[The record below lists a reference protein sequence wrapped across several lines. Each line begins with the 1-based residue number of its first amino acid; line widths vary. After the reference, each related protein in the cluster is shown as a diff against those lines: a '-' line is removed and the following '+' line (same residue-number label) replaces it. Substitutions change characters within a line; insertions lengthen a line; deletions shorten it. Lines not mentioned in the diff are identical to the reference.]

1 MRGGRGGLAAVGL
14 AAVGGGCPGRHVSF
28 SCRAPR
34 SGTLSAGQRSR
45 ERPHCSLSP
54 RCGIEGG
61 TLGCADH
68 GPRLR
73 AGWQLW
79 RTRASGPLRVGRT
92 PCSRADCRPLA
103 GGAKDRRPP
112 QNRARGAGTIG
123 RPICLVAPQEAD
135 MADDRDDA
143 VLPVMEERL
152 TITKDRRMTGRVRV
166 STSTETIDSTL
177 PVELSGTEVHVV
189 RVPID
194 RRIDEVPEITTSGEL
209 TIIPVVE
216 ERMVMTRELYLR
228 EEIHIRRIDFQDTQE
243 VPVSVRRQTA
253 HVEHLDP
260 DEPGTAPLPSPSKD
274 DRNDL

>member
-1 MRGGRGGLAAVGL
+1 
-14 AAVGGGCPGRHVSF
+14 
-28 SCRAPR
+28 
-34 SGTLSAGQRSR
+34 
-45 ERPHCSLSP
+45 
-54 RCGIEGG
+54 
-61 TLGCADH
+61 
-68 GPRLR
+68 
-73 AGWQLW
+73 
-79 RTRASGPLRVGRT
+79 
-92 PCSRADCRPLA
+92 
-103 GGAKDRRPP
+103 
-112 QNRARGAGTIG
+112 
-123 RPICLVAPQEAD
+123 

-166 STSTETIDSTL
+166 STTTETIDSTL

-228 EEIHIRRIDFQDTQE
+228 EEIHIRRIDFQDTQK

-253 HVEHLDP
+253 HVEHLEP
-260 DEPGTAPLPSPSKD
+260 DEPGTSPLPNPSKD

>member
-1 MRGGRGGLAAVGL
+1 
-14 AAVGGGCPGRHVSF
+14 
-28 SCRAPR
+28 
-34 SGTLSAGQRSR
+34 
-45 ERPHCSLSP
+45 
-54 RCGIEGG
+54 
-61 TLGCADH
+61 
-68 GPRLR
+68 
-73 AGWQLW
+73 
-79 RTRASGPLRVGRT
+79 
-92 PCSRADCRPLA
+92 
-103 GGAKDRRPP
+103 
-112 QNRARGAGTIG
+112 
-123 RPICLVAPQEAD
+123 

>member
-1 MRGGRGGLAAVGL
+1 
-14 AAVGGGCPGRHVSF
+14 
-28 SCRAPR
+28 
-34 SGTLSAGQRSR
+34 
-45 ERPHCSLSP
+45 
-54 RCGIEGG
+54 
-61 TLGCADH
+61 
-68 GPRLR
+68 
-73 AGWQLW
+73 
-79 RTRASGPLRVGRT
+79 
-92 PCSRADCRPLA
+92 
-103 GGAKDRRPP
+103 
-112 QNRARGAGTIG
+112 
-123 RPICLVAPQEAD
+123 

-260 DEPGTAPLPSPSKD
+260 DEPGSAPLPYQPKD

>member
-1 MRGGRGGLAAVGL
+1 
-14 AAVGGGCPGRHVSF
+14 
-28 SCRAPR
+28 
-34 SGTLSAGQRSR
+34 
-45 ERPHCSLSP
+45 
-54 RCGIEGG
+54 
-61 TLGCADH
+61 
-68 GPRLR
+68 
-73 AGWQLW
+73 
-79 RTRASGPLRVGRT
+79 
-92 PCSRADCRPLA
+92 
-103 GGAKDRRPP
+103 
-112 QNRARGAGTIG
+112 
-123 RPICLVAPQEAD
+123 

-228 EEIHIRRIDFQDTQE
+228 EEIHIRRIDFQDVQE

-260 DEPGTAPLPSPSKD
+260 DESGTTPLPYQSKD

>member
-1 MRGGRGGLAAVGL
+1 
-14 AAVGGGCPGRHVSF
+14 
-28 SCRAPR
+28 
-34 SGTLSAGQRSR
+34 
-45 ERPHCSLSP
+45 
-54 RCGIEGG
+54 
-61 TLGCADH
+61 
-68 GPRLR
+68 
-73 AGWQLW
+73 
-79 RTRASGPLRVGRT
+79 
-92 PCSRADCRPLA
+92 
-103 GGAKDRRPP
+103 
-112 QNRARGAGTIG
+112 
-123 RPICLVAPQEAD
+123 

-166 STSTETIDSTL
+166 STTTETIDSTL

-253 HVEHLDP
+253 HVEHLEP
-260 DEPGTAPLPSPSKD
+260 DEPGTSPLPNPSKD